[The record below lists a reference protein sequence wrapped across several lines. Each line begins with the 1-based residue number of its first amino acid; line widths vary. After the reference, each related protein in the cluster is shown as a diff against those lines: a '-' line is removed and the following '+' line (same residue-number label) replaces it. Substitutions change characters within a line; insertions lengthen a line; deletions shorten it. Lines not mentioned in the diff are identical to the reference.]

1 MTTQTKSTEYLQECR
16 AALAFEQAQSLGKTG
31 NWSHVNKEQVHLD
44 WDALYREL
52 VPFVREALPSSP
64 EVQALMAR
72 HYEIVSRFY
81 TPSRMAYIGMS
92 LFYQEN
98 DDMRNFHNA
107 YHPGMVGFLAQA
119 MPIYAAGNL

>member
-1 MTTQTKSTEYLQECR
+1 MTTQTKSLEYLQECR
-16 AALAFEQAQSLGKTG
+16 ATLASEQAQSLDKTN

-44 WDALYREL
+44 WNTLYREL
-52 VPFVREALPSSP
+52 APFVSEAPPSST

-81 TPSRMAYIGMS
+81 APSRLAYIGMS

-98 DDMRNFHNA
+98 EDMKNFHNA
-107 YHPGMVGFLAQA
+107 FHPDMVAFLAEA
-119 MPIYAAGNL
+119 MPIYAYENL